1 MIIARPYRC
10 SIIRYLDGKK
20 KVQQGIRK
28 LTVKQCRGSLLC
40 RRNERRAPG
49 AVELLC
55 SLCPS
60 AAQSGTNRA
69 FPKRHSD
76 VRPHLSLPLDGNAA
90 FLRQKTTSSR
100 LSERG
105 QGPAPDG
112 PPGETCGREQGKKPT
127 KENKKHKETI
137 KKKIKSITLLRA
149 IVHKI
154 LY

>member
-20 KVQQGIRK
+20 KVHQGIRK

-90 FLRQKTTSSR
+90 FLREKTTSSR

-112 PPGETCGREQGKKPT
+112 LRVRRVA
-127 KENKKHKETI
+127 ENKEKNRPKKTKNI
-137 KKKIKSITLLRA
+137 KKRLKRR
-149 IVHKI
+149 
-154 LY
+154 

>member
-1 MIIARPYRC
+1 MLYH
-10 SIIRYLDGKK
+10 SIPRRKK
-20 KVQQGIRK
+20 KVHQGIRK

-127 KENKKHKETI
+127 KENQKHKETI